1 MQSIMINSRNKDV
14 TEKVLWMLK
23 RFENDGVEIVEKED
37 VEDLQLLAKTRNEE
51 SIPFSDYLKNHE
63 N

>member
-1 MQSIMINSRNKDV
+1 MQSIVINIKNKDI

-23 RFENDGVEIVEKED
+23 RFENDGVEITEKED
-37 VEDLQLLAKTRNEE
+37 MEDLRLLAETRNEE
-51 SIPFSDYLKNHE
+51 SIPFSEYLKNNE